1 MNILKAEPLESRRAV
16 LDRFLFR
23 LLWCS
28 VGAAGAFAILA
39 NVRDQIWFLIVSI
52 IAVSS
57 LGAIVDSYRLKNPQV
72 SVLRLYILL
81 AVVISLALWAYVFVV
96 GGMR

>member
-1 MNILKAEPLESRRAV
+1 MNILKAEPLESRRAL

-28 VGAAGAFAILA
+28 VGAVVAFAIVTD
-39 NVRDQIWFLIVSI
+39 VRSQIWFLIGAI

-57 LGAIVDSYRLKNPQV
+57 LGAIVDSWRLKQ
-72 SVLRLYILL
+72 R
-81 AVVISLALWAYVFVV
+81 
-96 GGMR
+96 G